1 MDKGRLSRDKG
12 TEIGELSLQA
22 KAHEE
27 LLASPEKA
35 ADSCRADFPLRSSRA
50 AVFMKE
56 YLKLLALMGPYIFC
70 CSHSI
75 SQRHIDHQCRHENEC
90 RKILKLRW
98 LTDTEFSLKWSC
110 ATWFSV
116 ILACLRLSQCPILFG
131 QALVILRS
139 FCRFSPYP
147 TSKTFAGVFAAI
159 PVSMSDP
166 RPSFSTADVCIQSPR
181 SAKRMLTPDVLWP
194 CIITN

>member
-56 YLKLLALMGPYIFC
+56 YLKLLALMGPYIFVVLIQ
-70 CSHSI
+70 SVGGTLTINADMEMNAEKFWSSVDSLI
-75 SQRHIDHQCRHENEC
+75 QNLPSSDHVLHDF
-90 RKILKLRW
+90 LS
-98 LTDTEFSLKWSC
+98 SLLASVFPSALSSLVKHW
-110 ATWFSV
+110 WFS
-116 ILACLRLSQCPILFG
+116 
-131 QALVILRS
+131 
-139 FCRFSPYP
+139 
-147 TSKTFAGVFAAI
+147 GVS
-159 PVSMSDP
+159 VGSL
-166 RPSFSTADVCIQSPR
+166 
-181 SAKRMLTPDVLWP
+181 LTPPPKPLQVSLLQYLFP
-194 CIITN
+194 CPTLGHPSQQQTDASSHLEVQKECLLLMFYDLAYY